1 MVISLLTPKIKYE
14 SKVNLQMNGNLTVE
28 SRVILTL
35 WIDLIVESK
44 VNSEMHV
51 KTKIKSDDNTTITHN
66 SIWFMYQI
74 II

>member
-14 SKVNLQMNGNLTVE
+14 SKVNLQMNSNLTVE

>member
-51 KTKIKSDDNTTITHN
+51 KTKIKSYDNTTITHN